1 MAITYNP
8 YNWKIRKPIEEEIK
22 ERDQLIQVLYAIDT
36 ERTANHYLSNLI
48 FDLAFVQKKIDD
60 YYDDR

>member
-22 ERDQLIQVLYAIDT
+22 ERDQLIKVLYAIDT
-36 ERTANHYLSNLI
+36 EKTENRYLSSLI
-48 FDLAFVQKKIDD
+48 FDLASVQKKIDD
-60 YYDDR
+60 YYNDR